1 MSLLTK
7 ATNGVDVSLSL
18 QQDARLLRLA
28 FLVVTQPETQ
38 NRRKIWGGVPT
49 CSNRGAVKCLKLQN
63 RGWRH

>member
-7 ATNGVDVSLSL
+7 APNGVGVSLSL
-18 QQDARLLRLA
+18 QEDARLLRLT

-38 NRRKIWGGVPT
+38 NRHRIWGGVPT
-49 CSNRGAVKCLKLQN
+49 CSNGGAVKCLKLQN